1 MRVSATGGTPAAIT
15 RIDTTQHTSHRW
27 PFFLPDGK
35 HFLYAA
41 IHHDASK
48 AANNA
53 IYYASLD
60 GSQDRLLF
68 RSQSNAIYAAGFVLF
83 ARGDQLVAQAFDPAG
98 GKLFGEPQMV
108 AKGVMND
115 STTWH
120 VDAFAA
126 NDGLLVF
133 GSGES
138 ADIELVWLDRASKQ
152 ASTIAGK
159 FTNLQLGQISPQ
171 GDRIALQ
178 VARGANDIWVLDLAR
193 GVNTRLTFGPVANIF
208 PVWSPDE
215 KWIAYSSIRDNR
227 FGIYRKPSDG
237 SGGEELLFQGGTN
250 QLEPDSWSRDGEYLI
265 YTERAEG
272 GLATSYV
279 FVNPAIGFGRGR
291 LWALLLS
298 GDRKPQSL
306 VQQGGQARLSPS
318 GHWLAYNS
326 NESGAVEVYVVPFGS
341 GQGKWQ
347 ISSTQGALPH
357 WSSNGKELFYSD
369 PSYNLFAVPVKE
381 LGGTLQF
388 GAAAQVASH
397 WSAPQFFYD
406 VAPDGKKIL
415 LDRVAQ
421 QVSQSVSVIT
431 NWTADLKK

>member
-1 MRVSATGGTPAAIT
+1 
-15 RIDTTQHTSHRW
+15 
-27 PFFLPDGK
+27 
-35 HFLYAA
+35 
-41 IHHDASK
+41 
-48 AANNA
+48 
-53 IYYASLD
+53 
-60 GSQDRLLF
+60 
-68 RSQSNAIYAAGFVLF
+68 
-83 ARGDQLVAQAFDPAG
+83 
-98 GKLFGEPQMV
+98 MV

-227 FGIYRKPSDG
+227 LGIYRKPSDG

-291 LWALLLS
+291 LWALPLS

-369 PSYNLFAVPVKE
+369 PSYNLFAVPLKE